1 MNQEAVLAGIV
12 TYNPDLKRLKENLR
26 SIEGQVDDSII
37 VDNASSN
44 VSEIEELANR
54 FNAQII
60 KFPENKGI
68 AVALT
73 EIMNFADMNGF
84 GWVVTLD
91 QDSVSP
97 SNMVERYIKYADMED
112 VAMISPV
119 IVDRNSKKVIHGE
132 QDYEYIDRCITSG
145 AMTRTADWKSLKMTP
160 RGGYNETLFID
171 YVDFDLCAQ
180 FKVIEKKIIRV
191 NSVLF
196 SHEIGKA
203 EDHSSFG
210 RLIPV
215 GNHSAQRKYYITRN
229 QLYYIK
235 KYRRYIDVKREYKY
249 LAELFAWVIL
259 FESDKMQK
267 LKMMIKGIRDSSK
280 IM

>member
-60 KFPENKGI
+60 KLPENKGI

-97 SNMVERYIKYADMED
+97 SNMVEQYIKYADMED

-132 QDYEYIDRCITSG
+132 QNYEYIDRCITSG
-145 AMTRTADWKSLKMTP
+145 AMTRTADWKSLKMT
-160 RGGYNETLFID
+160 GG
-171 YVDFDLCAQ
+171 
-180 FKVIEKKIIRV
+180 
-191 NSVLF
+191 
-196 SHEIGKA
+196 G
-203 EDHSSFG
+203 
-210 RLIPV
+210 
-215 GNHSAQRKYYITRN
+215 ITRPSLSITWISIFAHSLRSLKRK
-229 QLYYIK
+229 LY
-235 KYRRYIDVKREYKY
+235 V
-249 LAELFAWVIL
+249 
-259 FESDKMQK
+259 
-267 LKMMIKGIRDSSK
+267 
-280 IM
+280 